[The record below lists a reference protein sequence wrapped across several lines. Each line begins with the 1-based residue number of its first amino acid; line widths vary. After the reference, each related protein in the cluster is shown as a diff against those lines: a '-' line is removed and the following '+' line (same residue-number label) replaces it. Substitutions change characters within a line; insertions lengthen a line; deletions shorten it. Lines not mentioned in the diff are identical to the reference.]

1 MRRFRIIS
9 LSIVL
14 TAVAVLCVVRWHAW
28 FAMPS
33 EPEWTADTLDIHF
46 RTFAG
51 DSPIHRPEGL
61 FCSDSVAFNSETLR
75 LLVFGDVHN
84 SISHEQYAAIAARH
98 PEIDAYA
105 QLGDFMERGY
115 FYYAQLLAHQL
126 DSTVFDSLPVICC
139 AGNHEYGKGVR
150 RVLSPL
156 WTEMFP
162 APANG
167 PVNFIGRS
175 YYIDFPYLRYI
186 VIDTNGIHDL
196 RDFTRVV
203 TWLKS
208 VLCFTDS
215 PVHRFTDSPARSAV
229 QPFTVVMM
237 HHPVLSSARGRFN
250 MGVFL
255 FFYRTLR
262 LHADL
267 VLAGHD
273 HNYARRLPFVNLSSV
288 TTKSRPVQ
296 QPFFGLLPFENSAEG
311 AFYAILTVT
320 PSLSEASS
328 FITPSLTMDVYTL
341 DGELIDS
348 CSLQRKQ

>member
-9 LSIVL
+9 LAIVL
-14 TAVAVLCVVRWHAW
+14 TAVAVLCAVRWHAW

-46 RTFAG
+46 HTIPTEAE
-51 DSPIHRPEGL
+51 SIL
-61 FCSDSVAFNSETLR
+61 I
-75 LLVFGDVHN
+75 FGDVHN

-139 AGNHEYGKGVR
+139 AGNHEYSKGIR
-150 RVLSPL
+150 RVLYSE
-156 WTEMFP
+156 WKTMFP
-162 APANG
+162 QPENG
-167 PVNFIGRS
+167 PINFIGRS

-208 VLCFTDS
+208 VL
-215 PVHRFTDSPARSAV
+215 RFTDSPARSAV

-262 LHADL
+262 QHADL

-311 AFYAILTVT
+311 AFYAILTVA

-328 FITPSLTMDVYTL
+328 FTTPSLTLDVYTL